1 MLLAAMGKLFRTA
14 LLISFLILGI
24 SQWAKAGDGVFV
36 SCERKNN
43 YPLQARIYHQRGG
56 KEIHWATGVVNKL
69 AIVDLEKSVYK
80 DQYGS
85 IWREASG
92 GLNAINIKQGEYIY
106 SCRILDRF

>member
-1 MLLAAMGKLFRTA
+1 MLLAAMDKSIRTA
-14 LLISFLILGI
+14 LLISCLILGI
-24 SQWAKAGDGVFV
+24 SPWAKAGDGVFV

-56 KEIHWATGVVNKL
+56 KVIYWATGLVNKL
-69 AIVDLEKSVYK
+69 AIADFEKSVYK

-85 IWREASG
+85 IWSEASG
-92 GLNAINIKQGEYIY
+92 GLNAIKLKQGDYVF

>member
-1 MLLAAMGKLFRTA
+1 MHKLIRASLVILFFVLGVFREV
-14 LLISFLILGI
+14 
-24 SQWAKAGDGVFV
+24 KAGDGVFV
-36 SCERKNN
+36 SCDRKNN

-69 AIVDLEKSVYK
+69 AIVDFDKSVYE

-85 IWREASG
+85 IWSELSG
-92 GLNAINIKQGEYIY
+92 GLNAIKLKQGDYVF